1 MTAEASEAG
10 SLGDLA
16 ADGERPLNIALLT
29 YKGNPFCGG
38 QGVYVR
44 HLSRELARLG
54 HRVEVIGS
62 QPYPVLDV
70 LDGRGPDPVLT
81 ELPSLDLYRHPD
93 PFRNPGR
100 DEYRDWI
107 DALEVATMW
116 TGGFPEPLTFS
127 LRARRQLRAR
137 SGEFDVVHDN
147 QTLGYGLLGDI
158 GAPLV
163 TTIHHPIT
171 VDRQLE
177 LDAADGISRRMSVRR
192 WYGFTRMQKRV
203 ARRLPSVLTVSGTSR
218 QEIVEHLGVRDERI
232 HVVHIGADTDL
243 FSPDPAVRQ
252 VPGRIVTTS
261 SADVPLK
268 GLVFLVE
275 ALAKVR
281 TEHPAAHLVV
291 VGKRAEDGPV
301 AQLIER
307 YGLEDAI
314 EFVKGISDAELV
326 DLVRSAEVA
335 CVPSLYEGFSLPAAE
350 AMATG
355 TPLVATTGGAIP
367 EVAGPDDE
375 TCLAVPP
382 GDAGALAA
390 GLSRLLS
397 DPELRARLGRAGRER
412 VLNHFTW
419 ARAAEGT
426 VAHYREAIA
435 RSAAARGGRSAPAAP
450 AGSASATLA
459 GSAAPAGSMTA
470 TPAGSSTATPADST
484 AAALAGSAS
493 ATLAGSMTATPAG
506 SSTAT
511 PAGST
516 AAALAG
522 SASATL
528 AGSAIATPAGSS
540 TVTPARSSTVTPAG
554 SAPAAP
560 ARSSTVTP
568 ARSATPVP
576 GRSAI
581 PAAGPSATPVPGRSA
596 PPAAGPS
603 AGPTAGPSV
612 TPVPD
617 PSARPTSGPSA
628 GPTAGRSV
636 TPVAGRSVSS
646 VPGRSLGPTVGQ
658 FAAPAAGSSAAPAAA
673 RSATSAP
680 GHPVGLT
687 AGLSATP
694 VPDPSAEPT
703 AGPPVPP
710 AGGRS
715 VVSGE
720 VGADPGA
727 AAVCDPPLENTD
739 RESRTPC

>member
-10 SLGDLA
+10 PLGDPA

-70 LDGRGPDPVLT
+70 LDGSTAGTGPSPNPDPGPDPVLT

-93 PFRNPGR
+93 PFRNPRR

-137 SGEFDVVHDN
+137 RGEFDVVHDN

-177 LDAADGISRRMSVRR
+177 LDAAEGLRRRMSVRR

-218 QEIVEHLGVRDERI
+218 QEIVDHLGVRDERI

-301 AQLIER
+301 AQVIER
-307 YGLEDAI
+307 YGLEGAV

-326 DLVRSAEVA
+326 DLVRSAEIA

-367 EVAGPDDE
+367 EVAGPDGE
-375 TCLAVPP
+375 TCLSVPP
-382 GDAGALAA
+382 GDPGALATA
-390 GLSRLLS
+390 LATLLA

-412 VLNHFTW
+412 VLTRFTW
-419 ARAAEGT
+419 ARAAQGT
-426 VAHYREAIA
+426 AAHYREAMA
-435 RSAAARGGRSAPAAP
+435 RSAAQNPPSARSAPRP
-450 AGSASATLA
+450 PSR
-459 GSAAPAGSMTA
+459 SAAP
-470 TPAGSSTATPADST
+470 P
-484 AAALAGSAS
+484 
-493 ATLAGSMTATPAG
+493 
-506 SSTAT
+506 
-511 PAGST
+511 
-516 AAALAG
+516 
-522 SASATL
+522 
-528 AGSAIATPAGSS
+528 
-540 TVTPARSSTVTPAG
+540 TVTP
-554 SAPAAP
+554 
-560 ARSSTVTP
+560 
-568 ARSATPVP
+568 
-576 GRSAI
+576 
-581 PAAGPSATPVPGRSA
+581 
-596 PPAAGPS
+596 
-603 AGPTAGPSV
+603 
-612 TPVPD
+612 
-617 PSARPTSGPSA
+617 
-628 GPTAGRSV
+628 
-636 TPVAGRSVSS
+636 
-646 VPGRSLGPTVGQ
+646 
-658 FAAPAAGSSAAPAAA
+658 
-673 RSATSAP
+673 
-680 GHPVGLT
+680 
-687 AGLSATP
+687 
-694 VPDPSAEPT
+694 
-703 AGPPVPP
+703 
-710 AGGRS
+710 
-715 VVSGE
+715 
-720 VGADPGA
+720 
-727 AAVCDPPLENTD
+727 D